1 MLRKKKVVGPHG
13 GDDKTGSSKEDME
26 ESWEMVAMEKDELEL
41 LTRKPTQEDIEASM
55 AAGQES
61 WVVGKEDH
69 GIPLCV
75 LLAQASIPVVR
86 GSRLFA
92 ALACQQ
98 MLILYFVCDM
108 LMCLWRRYVD

>member
-61 WVVGKEDH
+61 CMGGGKGGPWDSSVCPAHTGLNPCCAWV
-69 GIPLCV
+69 
-75 LLAQASIPVVR
+75 
-86 GSRLFA
+86 
-92 ALACQQ
+92 LAC
-98 MLILYFVCDM
+98 LLP
-108 LMCLWRRYVD
+108 